1 MIGLARMV
9 VLAIG
14 CALGACGST
23 PARVDRTQGISAE
36 ILWTSAD
43 RMRASYFTV
52 GTDGMFTSA
61 GGAYARE
68 RGVQFSTQLT
78 DEDIAM
84 FVPIARACIA
94 RAPSQPVDAGDR
106 SEITITE
113 AGAKTRQTVVGPDPS
128 VDALLGFCRQA
139 SLRQFRDVIDS
150 QPVAGERRR

>member
-1 MIGLARMV
+1 MSA
-9 VLAIG
+9 
-14 CALGACGST
+14 

-52 GTDGMFTSA
+52 GTDAQFTSA

-68 RGVQFSTQLT
+68 RGVQFSTQL
-78 DEDIAM
+78 DDDDIER
-84 FVPIARACIA
+84 FVPLARACAA
-94 RAPSQPVDAGDR
+94 RAPQQQTEAGDR
-106 SEITITE
+106 SEVTIVQG
-113 AGAKTRQTVVGPDPS
+113 GAKVRLSVVGSDEA
-128 VDALLGFCRQA
+128 VDALLGFCRQV